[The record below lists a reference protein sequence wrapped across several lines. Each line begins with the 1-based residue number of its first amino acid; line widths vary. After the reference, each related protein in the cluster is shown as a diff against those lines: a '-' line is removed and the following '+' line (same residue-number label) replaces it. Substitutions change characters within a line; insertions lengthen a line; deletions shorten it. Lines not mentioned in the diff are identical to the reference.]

1 MAGRLDGKVAF
12 ITGAASGLGLAIART
27 FVAEGARVAM
37 ADIDEERGR
46 READG
51 LGQLF
56 VVHDVREEWQW
67 QKHLAFAAGQL
78 GKLDILVN
86 NAGVVTYN
94 PIEKATI
101 EEWRFT
107 MAVNGEGVF
116 LGCKHA
122 IPLLREAGGGS
133 IVNMSS
139 VAGII
144 GDPTLPV
151 YCASKGAVTM
161 LTKSV
166 ALYCARKRYEIRC
179 NSIHPVFTQ
188 TPMLDG
194 MLERARNPE
203 KKRQAFVEAIP
214 MGRVGQP
221 QDIASAA
228 LFLASDE
235 SRFITGAEFVV
246 DGGLTA
252 G

>member
-1 MAGRLDGKVAF
+1 MTGRLDGKIAF
-12 ITGAASGLGLAIART
+12 VTGAASGLGLAIAQL

-37 ADIDEERGR
+37 ADIDEARGR
-46 READG
+46 AEAER

-67 QKHLAFAAGQL
+67 QRHLAHVAEQL
-78 GKLDILVN
+78 GRLDILVN
-86 NAGVVTYN
+86 NAGVVTHN
-94 PIEKATI
+94 PIDRATI
-101 EEWRFT
+101 EEWRFV
-107 MAVNGEGVF
+107 MSVNGEGVF

-122 IPLLREAGGGS
+122 IPLMREAGGGS

-166 ALYCARKRYEIRC
+166 ALHCARKGFEIRC

-188 TPMLDG
+188 TPMLED
-194 MLERARNPE
+194 MLGRARDPE
-203 KKRQAFVEAIP
+203 KKRQAFVRAIP

-221 QDIASAA
+221 QDVAATA